1 MLSSSPPPNAGIS
14 SESETDGTLA
24 VILAAMLDG
33 GGWMGVRLD
42 IELRM
47 LTVVEHE
54 SVTEAASEQGDENTP
69 VSEGAREL

>member
-24 VILAAMLDG
+24 AMLDG

-47 LTVVEHE
+47 FTVVEHE
-54 SVTEAASEQGDENTP
+54 SGTEAASEQGDENTP

>member
-1 MLSSSPPPNAGIS
+1 
-14 SESETDGTLA
+14 
-24 VILAAMLDG
+24 
-33 GGWMGVRLD
+33 MGVRLD

-54 SVTEAASEQGDENTP
+54 SVTEAAREQGDENTP